1 MEPSCSQ
8 VLQDCRRF
16 ESIIRLA
23 AHSTDSAIGISHA
36 QHCSRTKVCMILMDN
51 TLTSVLA
58 ALSGSVIGAS
68 TPVLSNFVLQ
78 RSVAQRELT
87 NREIAQREEL
97 YSEFIRQGTAY
108 YAKALSQSL
117 ENIEEIEEIV
127 AMYALVNRIRLFA
140 SRSVLDAA
148 EAFVKRLVAKYGEK
162 NMTIEQIT
170 SVALEQHA
178 DPLNDFALKCRAEL
192 RDVYARGSW
201 RSK

>member
-1 MEPSCSQ
+1 MFHTIDEGHSH
-8 VLQDCRRF
+8 VLRDWRPL
-16 ESIIRLA
+16 ELP
-23 AHSTDSAIGISHA
+23 TIS
-36 QHCSRTKVCMILMDN
+36 MDN

-97 YSEFIRQGTAY
+97 YSEFIRQGMGS
-108 YAKALSQSL
+108 YARALSQRM
-117 ENIEEIEEIV
+117 ENIDEIV
-127 AMYALVNRIRLFA
+127 AMYALLNRIRLFA

-148 EAFVKRLVAKYGEK
+148 EAFVKKLVAKYGEK
-162 NMTIEQIT
+162 NMTIEQIE

-178 DPLNDFALKCRAEL
+178 DPLSDFAFKCRSEL
-192 RDVYARGSW
+192 HEVYARGSW

>member
-1 MEPSCSQ
+1 M
-8 VLQDCRRF
+8 
-16 ESIIRLA
+16 
-23 AHSTDSAIGISHA
+23 DS
-36 QHCSRTKVCMILMDN
+36 

-97 YSEFIRQGTAY
+97 YSEFIRQGTSC

-117 ENIEEIEEIV
+117 ENIDEIV

-140 SRSVLDAA
+140 SHSVLQAA
-148 EAFVKRLVAKYGEK
+148 EAFVRKLIAKYGEK
-162 NMTIEQIT
+162 NMTIEELK
-170 SVALEQHA
+170 SAALEQHV
-178 DPLNDFALKCRAEL
+178 DPLNDFALKCRSEL
-192 RDVYARGSW
+192 REVYARANW
-201 RSK
+201 RSR

>member
-1 MEPSCSQ
+1 M
-8 VLQDCRRF
+8 
-16 ESIIRLA
+16 
-23 AHSTDSAIGISHA
+23 IS
-36 QHCSRTKVCMILMDN
+36 MDN

-68 TPVLSNFVLQ
+68 TPVVSNFVLQ

-97 YSEFIRQGTAY
+97 YSEFIRQGTGC

-117 ENIEEIEEIV
+117 EGIDEIV

-140 SRSVLDAA
+140 SKSVLEAA
-148 EAFVKRLVAKYGEK
+148 EAFVKKLVAKYGET
-162 NMTIEQIT
+162 NMTIEQIEA
-170 SVALEQHA
+170 VALEQHA
-178 DPLNDFALKCRAEL
+178 NPLNNFALKCRSEL
-192 RDVYARGSW
+192 REVYARASW

>member
-1 MEPSCSQ
+1 M
-8 VLQDCRRF
+8 
-16 ESIIRLA
+16 
-23 AHSTDSAIGISHA
+23 IS
-36 QHCSRTKVCMILMDN
+36 MDN

-68 TPVLSNFVLQ
+68 TPVVSNFVLQ

-97 YSEFIRQGTAY
+97 YSEFIRQGTGC

-117 ENIEEIEEIV
+117 EGIDEIV

-140 SRSVLDAA
+140 SKSVLEAA
-148 EAFVKRLVAKYGEK
+148 EAFVKKLVAKYGET
-162 NMTIEQIT
+162 NMTIEQIEA
-170 SVALEQHA
+170 VALEQHA
-178 DPLNDFALKCRAEL
+178 NPLNNFALKCRSEL
-192 RDVYARGSW
+192 REVYARGSW